1 MNKKIKITISSM
13 FVTLILLFPICVFSR
28 INILKN
34 SLKNAYSLNSKSKI
48 KFNIPKQQD
57 ITTLVIIQ
65 PIPENNMDN
74 EENNKKNPHP
84 TEKNKGTEEKYII
97 LKISAHDN
105 YITLANFPKNFK
117 TVAQTNEG
125 FPIKEG
131 TLEKIHKK
139 CGTYCLKNAIENNMN
154 IEIDKIIKLDYN
166 AISTIINQLGGIKI
180 LLKNTKDYKKNYK
193 ILTNEEHKKI
203 LNKDPIKLFLLLK
216 NNLNKKTNLSR
227 LFATISN
234 LSSTDI
240 SIYDFESRKKG
251 FENMINENKT
261 NINIVNIK
269 TKYENNRNKLT
280 DECITECEKMF
291 K

>member
-34 SLKNAYSLNSKSKI
+34 NLKNTYSLNSKSKI

-65 PIPENNMDN
+65 PIIENIVDS
-74 EENNKKNPHP
+74 EEDNKKNLHP
-84 TEKNKGTEEKYII
+84 IEKNKGTEEKYII
-97 LKISAHDN
+97 LKISAHDD

-117 TVAQTNEG
+117 TIAQTNEG
-125 FPIKEG
+125 FPIEEG
-131 TLEKIHKK
+131 TVEKIHEK
-139 CGTYCLKNAIENNMN
+139 CGAYYLKKAIEDNMN
-154 IEIDKIIKLDYN
+154 IDIDKIIKLDYN

-180 LLKNTKDYKKNYK
+180 PLKNIKDDKENYK
-193 ILTNEEHKKI
+193 ILTNEEHNKI
-203 LNKDPIKLFLLLK
+203 LNKDPIKLLLLLK
-216 NNLNKKTNLSR
+216 NNFNKKTNLSS

-251 FENMINENKT
+251 FENMIKENKT

-280 DECITECEKMF
+280 DECVTECEKMF